1 MVCNTMFCNTMSGL
15 LLVVLLATT
24 SPAQPATTLEAAI
37 GDPAAERLAKPT
49 PSQAEWHDTEF
60 GMFIHFGL
68 WSWPEGVSEEKT
80 PLSHLKI
87 FNPMNLD
94 TDQWVDVAEL
104 MGANYVVF
112 TAKHGDGFCMWQT
125 DTSELS
131 IKNTPW
137 RDGQGDLLADLAKS
151 CRKRGMKL
159 GVYIQ
164 GQDRWHNAGGG
175 GRCATPQAQRRYN
188 EIYRQQ
194 LTEVLSRYGT
204 MFEVWFDG
212 GMVVPVG
219 DIHEKHAPMANV
231 FQGRHTTMRWVGH
244 EEGFAPHPAWN
255 AVRHAAAEDGTAT
268 ARHGDPEG
276 DVWLGLE
283 CDARIRASWMF
294 RADNVHTLKSV
305 DYLMDMYYRS
315 VGHGAVLLL
324 NHTPDSTGL
333 IPDTDVKR
341 AKEFGDEI
349 RRRFDNS
356 LAETTGCGDIVELSL
371 AEPTTVDH
379 VVTMEDILHGERVR
393 EYVIEGFAGDAW
405 RKLAEGISI
414 GHKKIDSFE
423 PIKVSKL
430 RVRVVKSAATPLI
443 RRLAVYH
450 TQP

>member
-1 MVCNTMFCNTMSGL
+1 MFCNTMSGL

-137 RDGQGDLLADLAKS
+137 RDGQGDILADLAKS

-212 GMVVPVG
+212 SLVVPVE
-219 DIHEKHAPMANV
+219 DILEKYAPKAMV
-231 FQGRHTTMRWVGH
+231 FQSPHTTIRWVGH
-244 EEGFAPHPAWN
+244 EEGFAPYPAWN
-255 AVRHAAAEDGTAT
+255 SVNSANASVQSGNST

-283 CDARIRASWMF
+283 CDARIRASWMYQ
-294 RADNVHTLKSV
+294 ADNVHTLKSV

-324 NHTPDSTGL
+324 NHTPDPTGL

-356 LAETTGCGDIVELSL
+356 LAETTGFGDIVELSL